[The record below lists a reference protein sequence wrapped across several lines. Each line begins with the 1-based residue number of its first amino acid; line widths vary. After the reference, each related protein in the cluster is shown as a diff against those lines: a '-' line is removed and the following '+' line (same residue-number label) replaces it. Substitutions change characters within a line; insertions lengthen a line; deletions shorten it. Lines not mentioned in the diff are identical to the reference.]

1 MNYRERLKG
10 KKRIVV
16 KIGTSSLTHKHTGE
30 LNLYKL
36 ERLVRVLADLRNQGR
51 DIVLVSS
58 GAIGMGRSA
67 AGLKERPTQLPV
79 KQACAA
85 IGQARLMMMYQK
97 LFSEYNQLAAQ
108 ILMTKN
114 VMLNPQDLENT
125 YNTFNTLLDMG
136 AIPVVN
142 ENDTVSTH
150 EIQFGDNDTLSAV
163 VAALIHADFLVVLT
177 DIDGLYTD
185 DPHANARAHLV
196 TVVERM
202 DSRLNAMAKESSGS
216 GMGTGGM
223 ATKLRCAKIATVSGA
238 DMVIASGAD
247 PEIIYK
253 ILEGEECGT
262 LFLAHKDEE
271 FRLTD
276 YI

>member
-1 MNYRERLKG
+1 MAVEVPQKAEQDAGEHGFGG
-10 KKRIVV
+10 K
-16 KIGTSSLTHKHTGE
+16 
-30 LNLYKL
+30 
-36 ERLVRVLADLRNQGR
+36 
-51 DIVLVSS
+51 
-58 GAIGMGRSA
+58 
-67 AGLKERPTQLPV
+67 
-79 KQACAA
+79 
-85 IGQARLMMMYQK
+85 
-97 LFSEYNQLAAQ
+97 AAQ
-108 ILMTKN
+108 VFKG
-114 VMLNPQDLENT
+114 P
-125 YNTFNTLLDMG
+125 
-136 AIPVVN
+136 
-142 ENDTVSTH
+142 
-150 EIQFGDNDTLSAV
+150 GDVLG
-163 VAALIHADFLVVLT
+163 VARKQGGEQIAPEQ
-177 DIDGLYTD
+177 GERRD
-185 DPHANARAHLV
+185 DHANARAHLV

>member
-58 GAIGMGRSA
+58 GAIGVGRSA

-136 AIPVVN
+136 RSQWSMRMTRYPPTRSN
-142 ENDTVSTH
+142 
-150 EIQFGDNDTLSAV
+150 SA
-163 VAALIHADFLVVLT
+163 T
-177 DIDGLYTD
+177 T
-185 DPHANARAHLV
+185 
-196 TVVERM
+196 T
-202 DSRLNAMAKESSGS
+202 
-216 GMGTGGM
+216 
-223 ATKLRCAKIATVSGA
+223 RCRRWW
-238 DMVIASGAD
+238 
-247 PEIIYK
+247 PP
-253 ILEGEECGT
+253 
-262 LFLAHKDEE
+262 
-271 FRLTD
+271 
-276 YI
+276 